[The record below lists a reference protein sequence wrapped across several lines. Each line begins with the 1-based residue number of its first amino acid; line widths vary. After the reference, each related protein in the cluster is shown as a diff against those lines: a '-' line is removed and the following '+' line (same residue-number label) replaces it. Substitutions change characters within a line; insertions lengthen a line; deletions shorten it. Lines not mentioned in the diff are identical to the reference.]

1 MMFIRARQPA
11 VNAIAISRQLRGKGL
26 RSTVALGRRR
36 YANNK
41 QETPGDH
48 LPSSNWFRNSLGF
61 AATATAAFLLYSFM
75 TSPSESDFLKSL
87 PDSSKSIEDLSAQYV
102 QRKRSL
108 RSPGL
113 YIWGTN
119 EYRVVDPDSKESII
133 KRPRRLSYFD
143 SHVLRDLKLGE
154 TSGAA
159 ITENGDLVQWGKG
172 YSETDF
178 KPTKTLAGKNLTSL
192 SMSHDRIL
200 ALSSNGNV
208 YSLPVSRHDQS
219 SGRKPNEKSW
229 LPFWA
234 GKAGKAEVSYRL
246 IQPSLKLGEKV
257 TAISGGLEHV
267 LLLTSSG
274 RVFSAV
280 ASTENFPSFGQLG
293 IAGLTWATRPSGPV
307 DAPHEIKTPNGVKVA
322 QIAAGDYHSLMLT
335 KDGDVLAFG
344 DNSFGQLGIQFDP
357 ALPFRNTP
365 TLVLIKSLYREG
377 AGHPRA
383 TGIGAGGAN
392 SFFTVDVQQAGS
404 VEDLKRTGKITSDI
418 WTCGRGIWGALGNG
432 KWTHLQDRPIKLK
445 ALSGLVEYDEATKEL
460 SPIRLSDISIGTT
473 HVSAILGNQT
483 HLDRA
488 STSSLEKTD
497 DAGLDVVWWG
507 GNEHFQLGTGKRSN
521 LSKPTH
527 INIPPEAMTDDD
539 KEPARLQ
546 LLPRHRGTVGGRGV
560 DMRQRLTTLQ
570 FPYPPIMPREN
581 QKRGRRATDKVKK
594 DETKR
599 KRDEAPEESETK
611 RLKPSADEE
620 NAVTAGADY
629 IPLDLGE
636 EEGQNDAPAH
646 DDMPFYGLL
655 DPEEQEYFSRANEML
670 ELNQFQDTEERR
682 LFVDSV
688 FREARGKELKIACSQ
703 SCSRLMEKLISVSDI
718 PQLRRLFN
726 KFIGHFITLVQHRF
740 ASHCCERLFICAAPG
755 VTQKIS
761 KSKRNNDEEGED
773 EDEPEPELSLAEMFM
788 KVVEE
793 LQGNWGFLLTE
804 RFASHTIRVL
814 LLVLAGEP
822 VDVSS
827 NESVVASRKKER
839 LGVIGAGETQE
850 VTPVGEKRSV
860 PESFEATLKKVMQD
874 MVSVLDDTYLRAL
887 ATHPVGNP
895 VLQVL
900 IKLELS
906 HFGKS
911 SAKESNSI
919 IKRLIPD
926 ENFAEDSDT
935 ARFIRGLLYDNVGSR
950 LLETMVQWMP
960 GKMFKSLYKNYLHE
974 QMSSLARN
982 QTAGY
987 VVLRVLE
994 RLGKHD
1000 LQDVMEQI
1008 VPKIPGL
1015 IERSR
1020 TIVPKMLIERCLTRG
1035 VDTKPLAKALE
1046 ASYDSDPARRIEQ
1059 MLRLETATADNEKSD
1074 SANNVPSTDSN
1085 PGSASAEKLHGSL
1098 LAQTILTA
1106 PGELSELLFSSLLA
1120 VSPEVLLSMCKD
1132 PTASRVVQQALTSP
1146 ASTPQFRRQFTT
1158 RFTGH
1163 LHELA
1168 LDSSGSRVADALWPA
1183 TKDIY
1188 FIKERIAQ
1196 ELVQSELAL
1205 HDSFVGRAVWRN
1217 WAMDL
1222 YKRRRGEWT
1231 AKAKGRD
1238 VPNDNSAEKP
1248 KSRLELARARYA
1260 AKQNELLSAVEDLL
1274 IPFIRSAD
1282 EDRLG
1287 PKAQKNGVNKS
1298 DGANGDH
1305 TLVGT
1310 SLVEYKKPEELK
1322 DILQLNIPQQGTGQ
1336 EGLVDVLRNVLQYS
1350 VNTWHQGFLDKLYA
1364 STNAP
1369 GVASELIL
1377 AALNTNV
1384 HVYQVSPA
1392 LSVIEK
1398 YTGQQLAALFG
1409 LNGPRAGGISV
1420 QGGSAS
1426 NTTSIVIA
1434 RNNLYPNTK
1443 TDGNGDYKFVLFTS
1457 AHGHYSIEKAAQMLG
1472 LGSSAVWSVPIDK
1485 EGRMIPSEL
1494 EKLVQKALNENRTP
1508 FYVNATAGTT
1518 VMGSFDLFDDIA
1530 AICKKYN
1537 LWFHIDGS
1545 WGGSFAFSQ
1554 RQRHKLTGAEKA
1566 NSIAINPH
1574 KMLGVPV
1581 TCSFLLAADLRQ
1593 FHRANTLP
1601 AGYLFHTEQDDGND
1615 HKNADP
1621 APTTENGIEG
1631 PSELDPDSPEIWDLA
1646 DLTLQCGRR
1655 ADSLKLFL
1663 GWTYYGT
1670 SGYERQIDTACET
1683 AAYLATLVQK
1693 NPNFILI
1700 SQNPPPCLQVCF
1712 YYAPGGTLLHPRGAS
1727 IVSNETLRAK
1737 ANSKV
1742 TEQIT
1747 HAIVGRGFMVDYAPP
1762 SGDEDSAG
1770 DGKFFRCVVN
1780 VQTARETVEGL
1791 VSAIE
1796 DVGPGIVERLKAE
1809 EASVPKRR
1817 PGERGHGPVVHRV

>member
-1 MMFIRARQPA
+1 MWITRVRQPA
-11 VNAIAISRQLRGKGL
+11 VNAAAVSRQLRGTGL
-26 RSTVALGRRR
+26 RSTLALGRRH
-36 YANNK
+36 YARNAR
-41 QETPGDH
+41 ETLEGRS
-48 LPSSNWFRNSLGF
+48 PSPNWFRNSLGF
-61 AATATAAFLLYSFM
+61 AATATAVFLIYSFVAK
-75 TSPSESDFLKSL
+75 PDDSELLKSL

-102 QRKRSL
+102 QKKRSL

-119 EYRVVDPDSKESII
+119 EYRVVDPESKDSVI
-133 KRPRRLSYFD
+133 KHPRRLSYFD

-159 ITENGDLVQWGKG
+159 ITEHGDLVQWGKG

-178 KPTKTLAGKNLTSL
+178 KPTKTLTGKNLTSL

-200 ALSSNGNV
+200 ALSSDGKV

-219 SGRKPNEKSW
+219 SGRKSEERSW
-229 LPFWA
+229 VPFWT
-234 GKAGKAEVSYRL
+234 GKANVSYRL
-246 IQPSLKLGEKV
+246 IQPSLKLGEKI
-257 TAISGGLEHV
+257 TAISGGMEHV

-274 RVFSAV
+274 RVFSAA

-307 DAPHEIKTPNGVKVA
+307 DAPHEIKVPNGAKVT
-322 QIAAGDYHSLMLT
+322 QIATGDYHSLLLT
-335 KDGDVLAFG
+335 KDGDVLGFG
-344 DNSFGQLGIQFDP
+344 DNSFGQLGMGFDA
-357 ALPFRNTP
+357 ALPFRDTP
-365 TLVLIKSLYREG
+365 THVPIRSLYRDMS
-377 AGHPRA
+377 HLPHA
-383 TGIGAGGAN
+383 TGIAAGGAN
-392 SFFTVDVQQAGS
+392 SFFTVDVQQSGPTQ
-404 VEDLKRTGKITSDI
+404 DLKGAGKITADI
-418 WTCGRGIWGALGNG
+418 WTCGRGIWGALGTG
-432 KWTHLQDRPIKLK
+432 KWTHLQDRPTKLK
-445 ALSGLVEYDEATKEL
+445 VLSGLVEYDEASKGL
-460 SPIRLSDISIGTT
+460 SPIRLNDISVGTT
-473 HVSAILGNQT
+473 HVAAVLGNQT
-483 HLDRA
+483 YLSRA
-488 STSSLEKTD
+488 STSLEKAD

-527 INIPPEAMTDDD
+527 INVPPEAMSDDD
-539 KEPARLQ
+539 KELARLQ
-546 LLPRHRGTVGGRGV
+546 LLPRHRATVDGRNV
-560 DMRQRLTTLQ
+560 NMRQRL
-570 FPYPPIMPREN
+570 PIMPREH
-581 QKRGRRATDKVKK
+581 QKRGRRAADKAKK
-594 DETKR
+594 EESKR
-599 KRDEAPEESETK
+599 KRDEAPEESATK

-620 NAVTAGADY
+620 NPITTGADY
-629 IPLDLGE
+629 VPLDAGE
-636 EEGQNDAPAH
+636 EDEGQYEEAAH
-646 DDMPFYGLL
+646 EDMPFYGLL
-655 DPEEQEYFSRANEML
+655 DSEEQEYFSRANEML
-670 ELNQFQDTEERR
+670 ELNQFQDAEERR

-688 FREARGKELKIACSQ
+688 FREARGKELKISCSQ

-718 PQLRRLFN
+718 SQIRRLFN
-726 KFIGHFITLVQHRF
+726 KFLGHFLTLVQHRF
-740 ASHCCERLFICAAPG
+740 ASHCCERLFISAAPV
-755 VTQKIS
+755 VTQKVS
-761 KSKRNNDEEGED
+761 KSKGNKDDGDGEGED
-773 EDEPEPELSLAEMFM
+773 DEPEPELSLAEMFM
-788 KVVEE
+788 QVVEE
-793 LQGNWGFLLTE
+793 LQGNWGYLLTE

-827 NESVVASRKKER
+827 NDSVVASRKKER
-839 LGVIGAGETQE
+839 LGVVGGETHEDNQL
-850 VTPVGEKRSV
+850 GEKRSV

-900 IKLELS
+900 VQLELS

-911 SAKESNSI
+911 SAKQPNST

-926 ENFAEDSDT
+926 ENFAEDSES
-935 ARFIRGLLYDNVGSR
+935 AKFIRGLLYDNVGSR
-950 LLETMVQWMP
+950 LLETMVRCMP
-960 GKMFKSLYKNYLHE
+960 GKMFKALYKNYLRE

-982 QTAGY
+982 QTASY

-994 RLGKHD
+994 RLGKDD
-1000 LQDVMEQI
+1000 LQGVVEQI
-1008 VPKIPGL
+1008 VRKIPSL

-1020 TIVPKMLIERCLTRG
+1020 TIVPKVLIERCLARG
-1035 VDTKPLAKALE
+1035 IDTKPLAKALE
-1046 ASYDSDPARRIEQ
+1046 ASYDPDPVRRIEQ
-1059 MLRLETATADNEKSD
+1059 MLRLETATVDNEKSD
-1074 SANNVPSTDSN
+1074 SAKNGPPVESN
-1085 PGSASAEKLHGSL
+1085 PASTAAEKLHGSL

-1106 PGELSELLFSSLLA
+1106 PGALSELVFSSLLA
-1120 VSPEVLLSMCKD
+1120 LSPEVLLNLCKD
-1132 PTASRVVQQALTSP
+1132 PTASRVVQQALTSSS
-1146 ASTPQFRRQFTT
+1146 STPQFRRQFTT

-1163 LHELA
+1163 LNELA
-1168 LDSSGSRVADALWPA
+1168 LDSSGSHVVDSLWPA

-1188 FIKERIAQ
+1188 FIKERMAQ
-1196 ELVQSELAL
+1196 ELAQSELAL
-1205 HDSFVGRAVWRN
+1205 RDSFVGRAVWRN

-1222 YKRRRGEWT
+1222 YKRRRGEWA
-1231 AKAKGRD
+1231 AKAKGKD
-1238 VPNDNSAEKP
+1238 LASNDSGEKP

-1260 AKQNELLSAVEDLL
+1260 AKQNQLLSAVEDLL

-1282 EDRLG
+1282 EESLG
-1287 PKAQKNGVNKS
+1287 PKAQHNGVNKS
-1298 DGANGDH
+1298 NGTSGEH

-1310 SLVEYKKPEELK
+1310 SLVEYKKPEELQ
-1322 DILQLNIPQQGTGQ
+1322 DILQLNFPQQGTGQ
-1336 EGLVDVLRNVLQYS
+1336 DGLIEALRSVLRYS

-1398 YTGQQLAALFG
+1398 FTGQQLAALFG

-1434 RNNLYPNTK
+1434 RNNLYPSTK
-1443 TDGNGDYKFVLFTS
+1443 TDGNGEYKFVLFTS
-1457 AHGHYSIEKAAQMLG
+1457 VHGHYSIEKAAQMLG
-1472 LGSSAVWSVPIDK
+1472 MGRNAVWSVPIDK
-1485 EGRMIPSEL
+1485 EGRIIPSEL

-1518 VMGSFDLFDDIA
+1518 VKGSFDPFHDIST
-1530 AICKKYN
+1530 ICKKYN
-1537 LWFHIDGS
+1537 LWLHIDGS

-1554 RQRHKLTGAEKA
+1554 RQHHKLLGAEKA

-1601 AGYLFHTEQDDGND
+1601 AGYLFHTEHDDND
-1615 HKNADP
+1615 KNEAP
-1621 APTTENGIEG
+1621 APQPTTGIEG

-1663 GWTYYGT
+1663 SWTYYGT
-1670 SGYERQIDTACET
+1670 SEYERQIDTACET
-1683 AAYLATLVQK
+1683 AAYLATLIQEH
-1693 NPNFILI
+1693 PDFILV

-1712 YYAPGGTLLHPRGAS
+1712 YYGPGRNLLHPRGGGV
-1727 IVSNETLRAK
+1727 VSDANQRAK
-1737 ANSKV
+1737 ANSRV
-1742 TEQIT
+1742 TERIT

-1762 SGDEDSAG
+1762 SGDEDAVG

-1780 VQTARETVEGL
+1780 VQTARATVEGL
-1791 VSAIE
+1791 VKAIE
-1796 DVGPGIVERLKAE
+1796 EVAPGIVEGLKAE
-1809 EASVPKRR
+1809 EVALPKRW
-1817 PGERGHGPVVHRV
+1817 PGERGHGPVVNRV